1 MLTFDEL
8 LSMTDQEKLNYLK
21 VEVEKVISSSE
32 PNNQLRLR
40 VLQVKC
46 DGILS
51 RIKSPLSSAQAVYNV
66 MIDQGLNPL
75 SEALND
81 AV

>member
-8 LSMTDQEKLNYLK
+8 LSMTDEEKLEYLK
-21 VEVEKVISSSE
+21 VESEKVISSSE
-32 PNNQLRLR
+32 PNSQLKLR
-40 VLQVKC
+40 AIQAKC
-46 DGILS
+46 DGIRS
-51 RIKSPLSSAQAVYNV
+51 RVKNPLVSAQAMYNMMV
-66 MIDQGLNPL
+66 DQGLNPL